1 MAFLESMVRPIHD
14 SGGGTESSVPWRNQ
28 GGSERKIFAWLQVVV
43 EGQGRNPRCRE
54 LVGQA
59 KTKLGLSCNQL

>member
-1 MAFLESMVRPIHD
+1 MVRPIHD

-54 LVGQA
+54 LVG
-59 KTKLGLSCNQL
+59 